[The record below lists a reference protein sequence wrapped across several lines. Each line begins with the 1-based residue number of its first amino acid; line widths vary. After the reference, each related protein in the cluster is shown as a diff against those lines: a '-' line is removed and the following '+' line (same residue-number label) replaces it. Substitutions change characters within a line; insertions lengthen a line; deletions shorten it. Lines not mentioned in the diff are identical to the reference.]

1 MTWKFIARS
10 VVGKSHLERQ
20 IPCQDYSGYSLLRNK
35 AIGVGAVADGA
46 GSAKHSGLGA
56 KVAVETVLN
65 ALQDES
71 GSLTPEDL
79 KQYDQNQTKKLF
91 EHVVHEVFAA
101 LERKA
106 QDQGYAYEDLAC
118 TIVAFVAT
126 SEWLGAMQ
134 IGDGFLVIRLLGGD
148 YHLLLQPDKGEFI
161 NETTFVTS
169 RNALNEMQ
177 VEVLSGKQA
186 FICASTDGLER
197 VAIRL
202 SDWTPFPP
210 FFEPL
215 EKYIETTQNPE
226 LEDRYLLNFLNSE
239 RLNARIS
246 DDKTLLLGQCQR
258 ENY

>member
-10 VVGKSHLERQ
+10 VVGKSHIERQ
-20 IPCQDYSGYSLLRNK
+20 MPCQDYSGYSLLENK
-35 AIGVGAVADGA
+35 DIAVGAVADGA
-46 GSAKHSGLGA
+46 GSAKHSELGA
-56 KVAVETVLN
+56 KVTVETVLKE
-65 ALQDES
+65 LQDQS
-71 GSLTPEDL
+71 RLLTPDSL
-79 KQYDQNQTKKLF
+79 KQYGRKETTKLF
-91 EHVVHEVFAA
+91 ENIVHQVFAA
-101 LERKA
+101 LEQEA
-106 QDQGYAYEDLAC
+106 QAQGCLYEELAC
-118 TIVAFVAT
+118 TIVAFIAT

-134 IGDGFLVIRLLGGD
+134 IGDGFLVTRLQGGD
-148 YHLLLQPDKGEFI
+148 YRLLLQPDKGEFI

-169 RNALNEMQ
+169 RNALQEMQ
-177 VEVLSGKQA
+177 IEALSGKQE

-210 FFEPL
+210 FFKPL
-215 EKYIETTQNPE
+215 EKYLAETQNPE
-226 LEDRYLLNFLNSE
+226 LEDQYLLGFLNSE